1 MHINDN
7 EQAPVLIQGGCH
19 VDERGSV
26 SFVNGFDLKGVDRFY
41 WVQAGHANVPRGW
54 G

>member
-1 MHINDN
+1 MKQSDVNPHS
-7 EQAPVLIQGGCH
+7 IQSGRR

-26 SFVNGFDLKGVDRFY
+26 SFVSGFGLKGVDRFY
-41 WVQAGHANVPRGW
+41 WVQAGHANVPSGW